1 MQEPTNV
8 TSKGEL
14 RNFLGTVNQLGNY
27 IPWRAEKDKLL
38 CDLTEKPCRLWE
50 ADRPMVYH
58 AVVSSCVGHAGPSSG
73 LGLGLGLP
81 MHHVRLGRQP
91 SPALGG
97 RMEACGSRI
106 AVASSNQ
113 TSPGTGGR
121 AGCVLGF
128 TQSGIC

>member
-14 RNFLGTVNQLGNY
+14 RNFLGTVNQLGNF

-50 ADRPMVYH
+50 ADQAH
-58 AVVSSCVGHAGPSSG
+58 GFT
-73 LGLGLGLP
+73 L
-81 MHHVRLGRQP
+81 
-91 SPALGG
+91 
-97 RMEACGSRI
+97 
-106 AVASSNQ
+106 ASSKQ

-121 AGCVLGF
+121 AVCVLGF